1 MMKDTERM
9 QTAESRT
16 TRSKTARM
24 GSLLFA
30 AALML
35 GACGSSSSD
44 SDESGLES
52 STETTAAVEETTTTE
67 TAETV
72 EEETTTTTAEVVEE
86 ETTTTVAEAETDETS
101 LLDGITPEEKAILLE
116 ELAMTE
122 AEFGQF
128 EMLLNT
134 EAGQQLMAEGI
145 VESSDLTMEQ
155 AMCVIG
161 NGDILGLMMVGFAG
175 DDADVDSELMVSF
188 LETLETCDI
197 PLSQFGG

>member
-9 QTAESRT
+9 QTAQSRI

-52 STETTAAVEETTTTE
+52 STETTAAVEETTTTAESAEEE
-67 TAETV
+67 TTTTAAEPV
-72 EEETTTTTAEVVEE
+72 EEETTTTA
-86 ETTTTVAEAETDETS
+86 APAETDGTS

-175 DDADVDSELMVSF
+175 DEAELDSELMVSF